1 MLISQLPV
9 EESLSSLTACAR
21 LRQVIS
27 RPSGLAHATVLL
39 VEEHVRPSAQR
50 LENRSTEEASHGTI
64 SITRKISIFIQS
76 RYKHLILLHVHPYQL
91 LDLSSRLFREA
102 LFAASP
108 CTT

>member
-39 VEEHVRPSAQR
+39 VEEHVRLRPEVGKPVHR
-50 LENRSTEEASHGTI
+50 RSV
-64 SITRKISIFIQS
+64 S
-76 RYKHLILLHVHPYQL
+76 RNNINYNKNLNFYTVQI
-91 LDLSSRLFREA
+91 
-102 LFAASP
+102 
-108 CTT
+108 

>member
-39 VEEHVRPSAQR
+39 VEEHVRLRPEVGKKPVHR
-50 LENRSTEEASHGTI
+50 RSV
-64 SITRKISIFIQS
+64 S
-76 RYKHLILLHVHPYQL
+76 RNNINYKKNLNFYTARI
-91 LDLSSRLFREA
+91 
-102 LFAASP
+102 
-108 CTT
+108 